1 MNEEV
6 NIIIEHSILFCVIN
20 NFMVLMRSDLTML
33 TQIFLQIYLQSLSRN
48 FTLQKIFA
56 KLNFTAD
63 LFENIIKFYMFGVLK
78 LK

>member
-1 MNEEV
+1 
-6 NIIIEHSILFCVIN
+6 
-20 NFMVLMRSDLTML
+20 MRSDLTML